1 MRGTAT
7 DSIGKA
13 LFACTVIGVLIFLFA
28 PLVVVVGASFD
39 GGENAFINFP
49 PRQLSLSWYWS
60 IPSRYFETLLVSV
73 LLAAASAAV
82 AIVLGVPAAL
92 ALVRSRMPGL
102 ELAAALFRAPL
113 QIPFVVIGVAFLQA
127 YYLAADIVGLNLIG
141 SFTGLLLAHVFIAM
155 PYVIGTTTAV
165 LRRFNVRFEEAALI
179 LGASRWSAF
188 RKVTLPIVAP
198 GIYVGA
204 LYAFIISFSDVPIS
218 LFLASPRYTTFPV
231 EVFHSMEFDFN
242 PAILAIS
249 TLILAISVAM
259 LWLVQRAV
267 GIDAMLR
274 TGSR

>member
-1 MRGTAT
+1 MRGTAI
-7 DSIGKA
+7 DKLGKA
-13 LFACTVIGVLIFLFA
+13 LFACTVAGVLVFLFA

-49 PRQLSLSWYWS
+49 PRQLSMSWYWS
-60 IPSRYFETLLVSV
+60 IPYRYFETLLVSL
-73 LLAAASAAV
+73 LLAAASAAA

-92 ALVRSRMPGL
+92 ALARSRLPGL

-113 QIPFVVIGVAFLQA
+113 QIPFVVIGVAFLQS
-127 YYLAADIVGLNLIG
+127 YYLAASVIGLNLIG

-165 LRRFNVRFEEAALI
+165 LRRFNVRLEEAALI

-249 TLILAISVAM
+249 TLILGFSVAM